1 MGHNSIGRRQN
12 NVSELTTRQKIN
24 DPLFDFTIFD
34 IETRA
39 DHTTLVQSAGQFNDD
54 LARPVIIDNFK
65 FPNVSCSIRQRRN
78 SIVLEIEWLR
88 ECE

>member
-65 FPNVSCSIRQRRN
+65 FPNVSCVKLLICLGLAKS
-78 SIVLEIEWLR
+78 LR
-88 ECE
+88 VFCP